1 MSKELIFSSLRRR
14 KSSLSGVFF
23 APADLSDVALIKAVA
38 SVASNLIAK
47 YADPPVFQL
56 RNARSLVRKVKVLL
70 FFLQFLG
77 DCGSSS
83 WLPPS
88 AKSCLKELY
97 ILIHR
102 ARVFL
107 DFCSQA
113 SQLWLLLQNPQIS
126 GHFHDLDMEIATLL
140 DVFPLRQIGMA
151 ADVREQMELLRLQCQ
166 RSKLFVDPRDE
177 ALRFRIFSFL
187 DEFEMGR
194 APEPSELRMAFVHR
208 LGIQDEKACLAEIE
222 YLEEQI
228 HSQDEDADPCLVG
241 AAVALVRYCR
251 FRLFE
256 IKQVGEETKKIPTFK
271 WTGESSVTI
280 PKDFCCPIS
289 LDLMRDP
296 VIVSSAHAQSS
307 FAKLDCPL
315 VRGAGNPYDAPDGYE
330 TSAETTSA
338 ASASKAATE
347 ANRKT
352 AEILIGKLSAESE
365 SERTAAARE
374 IRLLAKTGM
383 ENRACIA
390 ELGAIPLLE
399 ALLSSNSIAQEN
411 SVTAILNLSIHENN
425 KRRIMEQ
432 GGCLRSIV
440 GVLTDGFT
448 SEARE
453 NAAATL
459 FSLSAVHVYKKRI
472 SDEEGAV
479 VALAKL
485 LREGTPRG
493 KKDAVTTLFNLSTHP
508 ECSARMV
515 ESGAVSALVEA
526 LKVEGVADE
535 AAGALALLARQKNV
549 VDLVG
554 KDDAVLGNLIG
565 LMRIGGAKGKE
576 NAVAAL
582 HELCRSG
589 GMSLTLKVA
598 KTPALASL
606 IHTVLFTGTK
616 RARRKAVSLIRL
628 CQMFEPA
635 VGTATPPSA
644 AVGL

>member
-151 ADVREQMELLRLQCQ
+151 ADAREQMELLRLQCQ

-296 VIVSSAHAQSS
+296 VIVSSGQTYDRASITQWMEEGHSTCPNSGQILSHYQLTPNRALRSLIAHWCAEQ
-307 FAKLDCPL
+307 
-315 VRGAGNPYDAPDGYE
+315 GIPYDAPDGYE

-399 ALLSSNSIAQEN
+399 ALLSSNPIAQEN

-508 ECSARMV
+508 GARLGWWSP
-515 ESGAVSALVEA
+515 EQYRPW
-526 LKVEGVADE
+526 LK
-535 AAGALALLARQKNV
+535 L
-549 VDLVG
+549 
-554 KDDAVLGNLIG
+554 
-565 LMRIGGAKGKE
+565 
-576 NAVAAL
+576 
-582 HELCRSG
+582 
-589 GMSLTLKVA
+589 
-598 KTPALASL
+598 
-606 IHTVLFTGTK
+606 
-616 RARRKAVSLIRL
+616 
-628 CQMFEPA
+628 
-635 VGTATPPSA
+635 
-644 AVGL
+644 